1 MKKFSGFGY
10 LIKEGI
16 KSIWTNRM
24 MSIASVG
31 VLISC
36 LLLTG
41 AAVLLSMNVTNAVDS
56 IGGTN
61 VTRVFLEQE
70 ITDLE
75 AVYIEDGIK
84 RIDNVTETKFISK
97 DEAIKEYQETL
108 REDIFEQ
115 LLGEGNPLPNS
126 IDVTMTDLAL
136 YDHTVEQI
144 KEIDGVDSVRD
155 TREVAEKLTS
165 LNKLVTTMSF
175 WIVLA
180 LTLISIFIISNTIRM
195 TMYARRFEIS
205 IMKSVGA
212 TDTFVRTPFVI
223 EGMTIGVISGVLSS
237 LLLLILYDVIMKAV
251 QNIVEFSFIPYSEV
265 GLMASLAF
273 IAAGV
278 VIGAVGSVVSIGRYL
293 RKEGNELL
301 GW

>member
-1 MKKFSGFGY
+1 MKISGFGY

-24 MSIASVG
+24 MSLASIG
-31 VLISC
+31 VLVSC

-41 AAVLLSMNVTNAVDS
+41 AAELLTINVSSAIES

-75 AVYIEDGIK
+75 AVHIGDELN
-84 RIDNVTETKFISK
+84 RIPNVEKAVFISK
-97 DEAIKEYQETL
+97 DEAIKGYQDTF

-115 LLGEGNPLPNS
+115 FLGEGNPLPNA
-126 IDVTMTDLAL
+126 IDITMTDLAL
-136 YDHTVEQI
+136 YDDTIASVLEVE
-144 KEIDGVDSVRD
+144 GVESTRD
-155 TREVAEKLTS
+155 TREIAQKLTS
-165 LNKLVTTMSF
+165 LNDLVSTMSL
-175 WIVLA
+175 WIMVA
-180 LTLISIFIISNTIRM
+180 LVLISIFIISNTIRM
-195 TMYARRFEIS
+195 TMYSRRFEIS

-212 TDTFVRTPFVI
+212 TDTFVRIPFVI
-223 EGMTIGVISGVLSS
+223 EGMVIGLISGVISSA
-237 LLLLILYDVIMKAV
+237 LLMLLYDVVMKTM
-251 QNIVEFSFIPYSEV
+251 QNIVSFKFIPYAQL
-265 GLMASLAF
+265 GGWATLAF
-273 IAAGV
+273 IGAGV
-278 VIGAVGSVVSIGRYL
+278 IIGALGSVVSIGRYL